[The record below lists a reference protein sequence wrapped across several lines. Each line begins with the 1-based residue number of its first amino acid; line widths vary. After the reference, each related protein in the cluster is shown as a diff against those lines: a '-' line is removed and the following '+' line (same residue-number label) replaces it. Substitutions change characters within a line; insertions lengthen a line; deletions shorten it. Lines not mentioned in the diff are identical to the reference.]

1 MKTRML
7 VALSV
12 GLALSMA
19 AWAQGK
25 EPYVGTWKLNVAK
38 SKYEPGPMPRSAVD
52 VNTVA
57 ADGAMRSVQEWVEA
71 DGKAARVEWSAK
83 FDGKDYP
90 VMGGA
95 PGTTISLKRPNPK
108 DPGTVD
114 WVWKV
119 PGQFT
124 ATGRTVYSKDGK
136 TRVIDDKLVET
147 SGKTTVR
154 HRFYDRQ

>member
-7 VALSV
+7 VALSL

-19 AWAQGK
+19 ALAVEK
-25 EPYVGTWKLNVAK
+25 EPYVGTWKLNLAR
-38 SKYEPGPMPRSAVD
+38 SRYEPGPMPRSAVD
-52 VNTVA
+52 VNSA
-57 ADGAMRSVQEWVEA
+57 AAAGAMHSVQEWVEA
-71 DGKAARVEWSAK
+71 DGKAGRAEWTAK

-90 VMGGA
+90 VTGGVA
-95 PGTTISLKRPNPK
+95 GTTISLKRPDPK

-119 PGQFT
+119 PGQPT
-124 ATGRTVYSKDGK
+124 TTGRTVYAKDGK
-136 TRVIDDKLVET
+136 TRVIDDKMVGAD
-147 SGKTTVR
+147 GKTRVR